1 MKMLSRHKIFM
12 QPTRSNSCFRCSLA
26 KPQRKYSK
34 QELHCIYRQNSNFDT
49 QKEKKKLNSERKQN
63 NILLNLVTH
72 LTRTFGWQ
80 KKLEEANE
88 AVECRERKCYSIDR
102 SHLYHETKICFL
114 KALNIL

>member
-1 MKMLSRHKIFM
+1 MKMLARHKIFM
-12 QPTRSNSCFRCSLA
+12 LPTRSNSCFRCSLA

-80 KKLEEANE
+80 KKLEETNE

-102 SHLYHETKICFL
+102 SSHIYIMKQKFVSL
-114 KALNIL
+114 KP